1 MVTVD
6 GRDLIG
12 LYLFLKNREPELD
25 MRLRSLLDR
34 IERILFTRLSIDDFE
49 NLEEKYKKNQII
61 L

>member
-25 MRLRSLLDR
+25 IRLRSLLDR

>member
-25 MRLRSLLDR
+25 TRLRSLLDR

>member
-1 MVTVD
+1 MVTID

-34 IERILFTRLSIDDFE
+34 MERILFTRLSIDDFE
-49 NLEEKYKKNQII
+49 NLEEKYNKNQII